1 MPFCV
6 LRGMTAIYIKWH
18 FSVKTKW
25 VNFLARE
32 NFLSNHNSWFFFLI
46 QSLKLGGK
54 TPKLKKMDL
63 IETTV
68 ILNVLAILGILS
80 IFGQW
85 EMELSMAQGIPAF
98 VLLLSLEVL
107 FILNP
112 LAAILV
118 LMRWKFQIY
127 LLKNLFVAYMHS
139 FYKNKL
145 WNID

>member
-1 MPFCV
+1 
-6 LRGMTAIYIKWH
+6 
-18 FSVKTKW
+18 
-25 VNFLARE
+25 
-32 NFLSNHNSWFFFLI
+32 
-46 QSLKLGGK
+46 
-54 TPKLKKMDL
+54 MDL

-68 ILNVLAILGILS
+68 ILNLLAILG

-85 EMELSMAQGIPAF
+85 EMEFSMEAQVIPAA
-98 VLLLSLEVL
+98 VLL

-127 LLKNLFVAYMHS
+127 LLKNLFVAYMHP